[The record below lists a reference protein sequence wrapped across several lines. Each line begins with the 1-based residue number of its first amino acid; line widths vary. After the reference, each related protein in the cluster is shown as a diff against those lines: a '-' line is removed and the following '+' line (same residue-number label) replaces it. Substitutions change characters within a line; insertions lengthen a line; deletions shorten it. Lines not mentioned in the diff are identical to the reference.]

1 MTLVSTRFQFY
12 HACDEQKYVFCLMR
26 LSVMQFCDFYAG
38 IFAFW
43 VTLVCM
49 ADLAPTWSSLLNV
62 GGAMLV
68 ALGVE
73 YDRTGLWVFVVPVAT
88 AFVCMVS
95 SWVRGECA
103 ESLERGCCPLG

>member
-1 MTLVSTRFQFY
+1 M
-12 HACDEQKYVFCLMR
+12 FCLMR

-49 ADLAPTWSSLLNV
+49 ADLRRPWGPLVNV
-62 GGAMLV
+62 AGAMLV

-73 YDRTGLWVFVVPVAT
+73 YDRTGLWVFVVPVVT
-88 AFVCMVS
+88 AFGLMVA
-95 SWVRGECA
+95 SWVSGGREM
-103 ESLERGCCPLG
+103 ERGYIG